1 MEVTGKIKFIDTT
14 KEVGTSFKKR
24 DVVVTTLEQ
33 YPQHILVQFVQ
44 DKCDLL
50 NGYNVGESVKIDINL
65 RGREWTNPQGET
77 VYFNTI
83 QGWRIAKHTVQ
94 SPDVYHSNHPTNM
107 PSQNQAQPQA
117 YNKEYPDDLPF

>member
-1 MEVTGKIKFIDTT
+1 MEVEGNVKFIGETLT
-14 KEVGTSFKKR
+14 IGSSNFKKR
-24 DVVVTTLEQ
+24 DIVVTTLEQ

-50 NGYNVGESVKIDINL
+50 NGYNVGDNVKIDINL

-83 QGWRIAKHTVQ
+83 QGWRIAKAQ
-94 SPDVYHSNHPTNM
+94 AEAPAAPAPPM
-107 PSQNQAQPQA
+107 PAAAAFPPATSIN
-117 YNKEYPDDLPF
+117 EDEPDDLPF

>member
-1 MEVTGKIKFIDTT
+1 MDISGKIKMIDTT
-14 KEVGTSFKKR
+14 KEVGTSGFKKR
-24 DVVVTTLEQ
+24 DVVVTTDEQ
-33 YPQHILVQFVQ
+33 YPQHIFVQFVQ

-83 QGWRIAKHTVQ
+83 QGWRIAKEDTSRQ
-94 SPDVYHSNHPTNM
+94 TPPPANTATTNTN
-107 PSQNQAQPQA
+107 PIGAAGN
-117 YNKEYPDDLPF
+117 EEEPDDLPF